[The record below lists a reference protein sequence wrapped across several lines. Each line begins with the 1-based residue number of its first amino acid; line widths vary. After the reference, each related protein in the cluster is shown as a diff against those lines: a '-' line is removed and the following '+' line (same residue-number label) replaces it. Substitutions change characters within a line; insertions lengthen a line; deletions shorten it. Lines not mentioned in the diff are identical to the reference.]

1 MQYLIQKKFP
11 TDIANLISEYLPAHP
26 MKKDLIDWRRNDAHL
41 KVSRKN
47 HFHKWYF
54 MRYESDL
61 TKIKDKLSRKYKDD
75 KYWFKCM
82 NEDGYTNEQAIK
94 LRYKSKL
101 EKAELIEELTALN
114 LKLYQVRQVCHFG
127 TFNRYG
133 RMMEVYYK
141 DKQIIF

>member
-1 MQYLIQKKFP
+1 MQYLIHQKFP
-11 TDIANLISEYLPAHP
+11 KDVADLISEYLPTHP
-26 MKKDLIDWRRNDAHL
+26 MKGRILHWNLSQKRG
-41 KVSRKN
+41 RKISFN
-47 HFHKWYF
+47 KWF
-54 MRYESDL
+54 FNGL
-61 TKIKDKLSRKYKDD
+61 NYKDSKKHERD
-75 KYWFKCM
+75 NYWFKCM

-114 LKLYQVRQVCHFG
+114 LTIHQVRQVCHFG

-141 DKQIIF
+141 DKLIIF

>member
-11 TDIANLISEYLPAHP
+11 KDIADLISEYLPTHP
-26 MKKDLIDWRRNDAHL
+26 MRAKIMHWSITR
-41 KVSRKN
+41 SRQT
-47 HFHKWYF
+47 HFNKWYF
-54 MRYESDL
+54 SGVR
-61 TKIKDKLSRKYKDD
+61 YKDVINKPHSND
-75 KYWFKCM
+75 YWFKIM

-101 EKAELIEELTALN
+101 EKAELIEELTAL
-114 LKLYQVRQVCHFG
+114 KLTIHQVRQVSHFG
-127 TFNRYG
+127 KFNRYG

>member
-1 MQYLIQKKFP
+1 
-11 TDIANLISEYLPAHP
+11 
-26 MKKDLIDWRRNDAHL
+26 
-41 KVSRKN
+41 
-47 HFHKWYF
+47 
-54 MRYESDL
+54 
-61 TKIKDKLSRKYKDD
+61 
-75 KYWFKCM
+75 M

-114 LKLYQVRQVCHFG
+114 LKLHQVRQVCHFG

-141 DKQIIF
+141 DKQIIFWIQIFLFYG

>member
-1 MQYLIQKKFP
+1 MQYLLHQKFP
-11 TDIANLISEYLPAHP
+11 TEIANLISEYLPAHP
-26 MKKDLIDWRRNDAHL
+26 MKKDLIDW
-41 KVSRKN
+41 SRKN
-47 HFHKWYF
+47 YFHKWYF
-54 MRYESDL
+54 MINQSKL
-61 TKIKDKLSRKYKDD
+61 NKIKDKLNRKYKDD
-75 KYWFKCM
+75 FWFKCM

-127 TFNRYG
+127 EFNRYG
-133 RMMEVYYK
+133 KMMEAYYK

>member
-11 TDIANLISEYLPAHP
+11 KDIADLISEYLPAHP
-26 MKKDLIDWRRNDAHL
+26 MKAKIMHWSITR
-41 KVSRKN
+41 SRET
-47 HFHKWYF
+47 HFNKWYF
-54 MRYESDL
+54 SG
-61 TKIKDKLSRKYKDD
+61 IQYKDFINKPHSND
-75 KYWFKCM
+75 YWFKIM

-101 EKAELIEELTALN
+101 EKAELIEELTAL
-114 LKLYQVRQVCHFG
+114 KLTIHQVRQVCHFG
-127 TFNRYG
+127 KFNRYG

>member
-11 TDIANLISEYLPAHP
+11 KDIADLICEYLPAHP
-26 MKKDLIDWRRNDAHL
+26 MKAKIMHWSITR
-41 KVSRKN
+41 SRET

-54 MRYESDL
+54 MINQSNL
-61 TKIKDKLSRKYKDD
+61 NKIKDKLNRKYKDD
-75 KYWFKCM
+75 FWFKCM
-82 NEDGYTNEQAIK
+82 NEDGYTNEQALT
-94 LRYKSKL
+94 LRYKHKL
-101 EKAELIEELTALN
+101 EKAELNEELTRLN

-127 TFNRYG
+127 KFNRYG

>member
-1 MQYLIQKKFP
+1 MINQSKL
-11 TDIANLISEYLPAHP
+11 N
-26 MKKDLIDWRRNDAHL
+26 
-41 KVSRKN
+41 
-47 HFHKWYF
+47 
-54 MRYESDL
+54 
-61 TKIKDKLSRKYKDD
+61 KIKDKLNHKYKDD
-75 KYWFKCM
+75 FWFKCM

-114 LKLYQVRQVCHFG
+114 LTIHQVRQVCHFG

-141 DKQIIF
+141 DKLIIF

>member
-1 MQYLIQKKFP
+1 MQYLLHQKFP

-26 MKKDLIDWRRNDAHL
+26 MKKDLIDW
-41 KVSRKN
+41 SRKN
-47 HFHKWYF
+47 YFHKWYF
-54 MRYESDL
+54 MINQSKL
-61 TKIKDKLSRKYKDD
+61 NKIKDKLNRKYKDD
-75 KYWFKCM
+75 FWFKCM

-114 LKLYQVRQVCHFG
+114 LTLYQVRQVCHFG

>member
-1 MQYLIQKKFP
+1 MQYLLHQKFP
-11 TDIANLISEYLPAHP
+11 KDIADLISEYLPAHP
-26 MKKDLIDWRRNDAHL
+26 MKAKIMYLSMTRRCQTN
-41 KVSRKN
+41 
-47 HFHKWYF
+47 FYKWYF
-54 MRYESDL
+54 NSLNY
-61 TKIKDKLSRKYKDD
+61 KDTSYRKYKEDF
-75 KYWFKCM
+75 WFKRM

-127 TFNRYG
+127 EFNRYG
-133 RMMEVYYK
+133 RMMEVYRK

>member
-1 MQYLIQKKFP
+1 MQYLLHKKFP

-26 MKKDLIDWRRNDAHL
+26 MRKDFIDWRRNDAHL
-41 KVSRKN
+41 KVSRTN
-47 HFHKWYF
+47 YFHKWYF
-54 MRYESDL
+54 MRYESKL
-61 TKIKDKLSRKYKDD
+61 TKIKDKLNRKYKDD

-101 EKAELIEELTALN
+101 EKAELIEELTR
-114 LKLYQVRQVCHFG
+114 LKLKMYDVRQVCHFG
-127 TFNRYG
+127 KFNRYG
-133 RMMEVYYK
+133 RMMEIYYK

>member
-11 TDIANLISEYLPAHP
+11 KDIADLISEYLPAHP
-26 MKKDLIDWRRNDAHL
+26 MKATIMHWNITR
-41 KVSRKN
+41 SRQTFFN
-47 HFHKWYF
+47 KWYF
-54 MRYESDL
+54 SGIQY
-61 TKIKDKLSRKYKDD
+61 KDTSYRKYKKDF
-75 KYWFKCM
+75 WFKRM

-114 LKLYQVRQVCHFG
+114 LKLHQVRQVCHFG